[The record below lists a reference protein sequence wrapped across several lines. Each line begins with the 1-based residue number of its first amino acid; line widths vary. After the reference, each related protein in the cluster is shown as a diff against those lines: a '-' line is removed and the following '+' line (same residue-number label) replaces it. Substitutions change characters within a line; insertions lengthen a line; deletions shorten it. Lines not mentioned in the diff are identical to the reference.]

1 VQDRNERRGLGD
13 GGPGARDG
21 ACIDDENERLRG
33 GQVLRELAADARVT
47 RDVDEPVR
55 LAVDE
60 HDVGRVRLR
69 GRVCGERLA
78 VHELAGASAA
88 GRRVRTGRGAR
99 RRGWRSCR
107 RPTARAGGSRC
118 PGRRTACARTSTLR
132 ADQHA
137 RAEHGKRERGVRATS
152 RIANAS
158 AAPASICG
166 VNTAGDAISGAGRTS
181 SIASKGVGHRRRA
194 HGGTA
199 HVEFHVLHSTLD
211 HALHP
216 PIMFIINWFWDILA
230 QFGTPIVCVR
240 GDD

>member
-1 VQDRNERRGLGD
+1 
-13 GGPGARDG
+13 
-21 ACIDDENERLRG
+21 
-33 GQVLRELAADARVT
+33 VLRELAADARVA

-78 VHELAGASAA
+78 VHELAGALAA
-88 GRRVRTGRGAR
+88 GRRVWMGRGAQR
-99 RRGWRSCR
+99 REWRSCR

-137 RAEHGKRERGVRATS
+137 RREYGKRGRVRATS

-166 VNTAGDAISGAGRTS
+166 VNTAGDAISGAGRAS
-181 SIASKGVGHRRRA
+181 SIASKGWDIGAGRTIH
-194 HGGTA
+194 A

-211 HALHP
+211 HAHHP
-216 PIMFIINWFWDILA
+216 PTMFIINWFWDILA